1 MLNEKLE
8 WVRERPYLATIGLV
22 GIFLVVVGVISV
34 VAISSKIGGDGVEIV
49 EIEKEE
55 DSGEI
60 FVDVGG
66 AVEEPGMYKLEAKA
80 RINDALVKAEGLSAE
95 ADRDWFEKN
104 INLAAKLTDGMKI
117 YIPARSETSGSTN
130 FQAPNPPAGETGFK
144 QTGEVSG
151 VSIEDKV
158 NVNTASSAELDKLWG
173 IGPVTAEKV
182 IGGRPYGSVEELLT
196 KKILKSNV
204 YERNKDK
211 LAVY

>member
-1 MLNEKLE
+1 M
-8 WVRERPYLATIGLV
+8 ATIGLV

-49 EIEKEE
+49 EIEDEE

-60 FVDVGG
+60 FVDVSG

-80 RINDALVKAEGLSAE
+80 RINDALVKAGGLSE
-95 ADRDWFEKN
+95 KADRDWFEKN

-117 YIPARSETSGSTN
+117 YIPARDEISGSTN
-130 FQAPNPPAGETGFK
+130 FQAPSSK
-144 QTGEVSG
+144 QTSSKQVGEVAG
-151 VSIEDKV
+151 VEIGDKV

-173 IGPVTAEKV
+173 IGPATAEKV
-182 IGGRPYGSVEELLT
+182 ISGRPYGSVEELLT
-196 KKILKSNV
+196 KKVLKSNV